1 MPIDGGSSSALTR
14 QFKEGASTAA
24 PAAAADRRSNRRLVS
39 AEDRGQ
45 TTPRSREASA
55 KDFFTAANK
64 GVRDMAMT

>member
-1 MPIDGGSSSALTR
+1 
-14 QFKEGASTAA
+14 
-24 PAAAADRRSNRRLVS
+24 VS